1 MKLQCLIKSRYPGA
15 YNREVDF
22 GEHGI
27 VKIVDGIADVGHELA
42 AYMVASGNF
51 VRMDDL
57 VEVAQRPDP
66 VKRKSAKPKFTPV
79 DPVEAAP

>member
-51 VRMDDL
+51 VRIEDA
-57 VEVAQRPDP
+57 VQVAQRSDP
-66 VKRKSAKPKFTPV
+66 VKRKSAKPKFTSIE
-79 DPVEAAP
+79 PVEVTP